1 MARIRGFRGARTR
14 LVIRL
19 LSFSLVISL
28 APLSFI
34 QEVSAAP
41 IPVAD
46 CKLFDPFKSN
56 VRLGFPKD
64 ADRLSSTGTQRVLL
78 MAIDYSDAPTKE
90 NATEALKLAFDTDEI
105 AEFYKS
111 VSYGQL
117 SFTFDFHPTVVRM
130 PKTSS
135 NYVGTLGKT
144 YPQPIFVTNIMQD
157 ATTAASGQVNF
168 SSYQMVAILDL
179 ARIDSWGYWGFAIP
193 NPAPGFATATGF
205 IKNSTVIGAWEGN
218 SETVLAK
225 GYKTAVLKHE
235 IGHLFGFVDLYI
247 IAPGNYFIGQT
258 PGPFDVM
265 NATSGPAHEFLAWQ
279 RWLQGWIT
287 DANVTC
293 LAFTDPSATIQLK
306 PLGKA
311 TSGTQ
316 MSVIR
321 ISSQKALVLESRKGT
336 ATDELS
342 GNDGLLA
349 YEIDLSVPSLQGPI
363 KIIPK
368 NSAATLSPLS
378 PDFSDIERYLD
389 GTAQTGEYIRYKDI
403 LIENK
408 LGNQD
413 GESIQIYKGNA
424 AADRQRELD
433 NITRAASIAE
443 LNRVRA
449 AKANNTYYESPTC
462 IQRGQKL
469 IFQTLDEKRVWKDL
483 DVPIKFTTDATCYSA
498 SWVKPYII
506 NQLPSRTFYRG
517 KVTAPGT
524 NMEWFTAAAI
534 TDAVPLNDKTQAELE
549 IALAK
554 LEDNY
559 YGDSSGCHSP
569 GITGTMQIERDSVF
583 VDFVGVTSWIPTKN
597 CSNPN
602 AVQPYV
608 IARLASGTK
617 YRFKLQANGWDRDYF
632 TQIYTKGKTVPE
644 LLAEVTQK
652 SLELNVL
659 NSTLGKEKAE
669 LNALNST
676 LGKEKTALEAQASSL
691 TQQIAIAKAEI
702 EKLNTARTLLN
713 SELTAIINKLRSENA
728 ELEGSIATLRSQLV
742 TSNTEIEQLQRT
754 LADEKSNFVSVTGEL
769 ITAKTKLEGD
779 VVILQKEN
787 TTLKTKVENL
797 SKTTITCVKGTT
809 QRKVT
814 AVKPV
819 CPSGFKKKT

>member
-1 MARIRGFRGARTR
+1 MERIRGFRGARTR
-14 LVIRL
+14 LIIRL

-90 NATEALKLAFDTDEI
+90 NATEALKLAFDTAEI

-130 PKTSS
+130 PRTSS
-135 NYVGTLGKT
+135 NYVGALGKT

-193 NPAPGFATATGF
+193 NPAPGFATATGY
-205 IKNSTVIGAWEGN
+205 IKNSTVIGAWEAN
-218 SETVLAK
+218 KSIPVK

-368 NSAATLSPLS
+368 NTAATLSPLS

-433 NITRAASIAE
+433 NLGRATLIAE
-443 LNRVRA
+443 LNRVKV
-449 AKANNTYYESPTC
+449 AKANNTYYESPSC

-469 IFQTLDEKRVWKDL
+469 TFQTLDEKRVWKDL

-498 SWVKPYII
+498 LFTKPYII

-517 KVTAPGT
+517 KVTSPGT

-559 YGDSSGCHSP
+559 YVDSSGCHSP
-569 GITGTMQIERDSVF
+569 GITGTLQIERDGAF
-583 VDFVGVTSWIPTKN
+583 VDFAAVTAWTPTKN
-597 CSNPN
+597 CSNLN

-652 SLELNVL
+652 SAELNAL
-659 NSTLGKEKAE
+659 NATLGKEKA
-669 LNALNST
+669 
-676 LGKEKTALEAQASSL
+676 ALE
-691 TQQIAIAKAEI
+691 TQIAVAKGEI

-713 SELTAIINKLRSENA
+713 NELTATINKLRTEKTD
-728 ELEGSIATLRSQLV
+728 LEGSVATLRSQLV

-787 TTLKTKVENL
+787 SSLKTKVEKL
-797 SKTTITCVKGTT
+797 SSTTITCIKGST

>member
-1 MARIRGFRGARTR
+1 MAGIRRFRGARTR
-14 LVIRL
+14 LIIHL

-28 APLSFI
+28 APISFI
-34 QEVSAAP
+34 QQVSAAP

-64 ADRLSSTGTQRVLL
+64 SARLSSTGPQKVLL
-78 MAIDYSDAPTKE
+78 MAIDYSDAPSTE
-90 NATEALKLAFDTDEI
+90 NATEALKFAFDTDEI
-105 AEFYKS
+105 TEFYKS

-117 SFTFDFHPTVVRM
+117 SFTFDIHPTVVRM

-135 NYVGTLGKT
+135 NYVGKLGNT

-157 ATTAASGQVNF
+157 ATTAASGKVNF
-168 SSYQMVAILDL
+168 SAYQMVAILDL
-179 ARIDSWGYWGFAIP
+179 ARIDSWGFWGFAIP
-193 NPAPGFATATGF
+193 SAAPGFATATGY

-218 SETVLAK
+218 SKTVLAQ
-225 GYKTAVLKHE
+225 GYKTSVLKHE

-279 RWLQGWIT
+279 RWLQGWVT

-293 LAFTDPSATIQLK
+293 LAFADPTATIQLK

-363 KIIPK
+363 KIVPK
-368 NSAATLSPLS
+368 NSVATLSPLS

-433 NITRAASIAE
+433 NIGRATLIAE
-443 LNRVRA
+443 LNRVKT
-449 AKANNTYYESPTC
+449 AKANNTYYESPSC

-469 IFQTLDEKRVWKDL
+469 TFQTLDEKRVWKDL
-483 DVPIKFTTDATCYSA
+483 DVPIKFTTDATCHSA

-517 KVTAPGT
+517 KVTSPGT
-524 NMEWFTAAAI
+524 NMEWFTGAAI

-559 YGDSSGCHSP
+559 YVDSSGCHSP
-569 GITGTMQIERDSVF
+569 GITGTLQIERDGAF
-583 VDFVGVTSWIPTKN
+583 VDFAAVTAWTPAKN
-597 CSNPN
+597 CSNLN

-652 SLELNVL
+652 S
-659 NSTLGKEKAE
+659 AE
-669 LNALNST
+669 LNTLSLT
-676 LGKEKTALEAQASSL
+676 LGKEKTALEAQ
-691 TQQIAIAKAEI
+691 IATAKAEI
-702 EKLNTARTLLN
+702 EKLNTAKTALDNELN
-713 SELTAIINKLRSENA
+713 AIINKLRTEKT
-728 ELEGSIATLRSQLV
+728 ELEGSVAALRSQLV
-742 TSNTEIEQLQRT
+742 TSNTEIEKLQQS
-754 LADEKSNFVSVTGEL
+754 LADEKNNFTSVTGEL

-787 TTLKTKVENL
+787 TTLKTKVEKL
-797 SKTTITCVKGTT
+797 STTTITCLKGTT
-809 QRKVT
+809 QKKVT

>member
-1 MARIRGFRGARTR
+1 MAGIRRFRGARTR
-14 LVIRL
+14 LIIHL
-19 LSFSLVISL
+19 LSFSLIISL
-28 APLSFI
+28 APISFI
-34 QEVSAAP
+34 QQVSAAP

-64 ADRLSSTGTQRVLL
+64 SARLSSTGPQKVLL
-78 MAIDYSDAPTKE
+78 MAIDYSDVPSTE
-90 NATEALKLAFDTDEI
+90 NATEALKFAFDTDEI
-105 AEFYKS
+105 TEFYKS

-117 SFTFDFHPTVVRM
+117 SFTFDIHPTVVRM

-135 NYVGTLGKT
+135 NYVGKLGNT

-157 ATTAASGQVNF
+157 ATTAASGKVNF
-168 SSYQMVAILDL
+168 STYQMVAILDL
-179 ARIDSWGYWGFAIP
+179 ARIDSWGFWGFAIP
-193 NPAPGFATATGF
+193 SAAPGFATATGY

-218 SETVLAK
+218 SKTALAQ
-225 GYKTAVLKHE
+225 GYKTSVLKHE

-279 RWLQGWIT
+279 RWLQGWVT

-293 LAFTDPSATIQLK
+293 LAFADPTATMQLK

-363 KIIPK
+363 KIVPK

-433 NITRAASIAE
+433 NIGRATLIAE
-443 LNRVRA
+443 LNRVKV
-449 AKANNTYYESPTC
+449 AKANNTYYESPSC

-469 IFQTLDEKRVWKDL
+469 TFQTLDEKRVWKDL
-483 DVPIKFTTDATCYSA
+483 DVPIKFTTDATCHSA

-517 KVTAPGT
+517 KVTSPGT
-524 NMEWFTAAAI
+524 NMEWFTGAAI

-559 YGDSSGCHSP
+559 YVDSSGCHSP
-569 GITGTMQIERDSVF
+569 GITGTLQIERDGAF
-583 VDFVGVTSWIPTKN
+583 VDFAAVTAWTPAKN
-597 CSNPN
+597 CSNLN

-652 SLELNVL
+652 STELN
-659 NSTLGKEKAE
+659 TLS
-669 LNALNST
+669 LT
-676 LGKEKTALEAQASSL
+676 LGKEKTALEAQ
-691 TQQIAIAKAEI
+691 IATAKAEI
-702 EKLNTARTLLN
+702 EKLNAAKIALDNELN
-713 SELTAIINKLRSENA
+713 AIINKLRTEKT
-728 ELEGSIATLRSQLV
+728 ELEGSVAALRSQLV
-742 TSNTEIEQLQRT
+742 TSNTEIEKLQQS
-754 LADEKSNFVSVTGEL
+754 LADEKNNFTSVTGEL

-787 TTLKTKVENL
+787 STLKTKVEKL
-797 SKTTITCVKGTT
+797 STTTITCLKGTT
-809 QRKVT
+809 QKKVT

>member
-1 MARIRGFRGARTR
+1 MAHIRGFRGARTR
-14 LVIRL
+14 LIIRL
-19 LSFSLVISL
+19 VSFSLVISL

-90 NATEALKLAFDTDEI
+90 NATEALKLAFDTAEI

-135 NYVGTLGKT
+135 NYVGALGKT

-193 NPAPGFATATGF
+193 NPAPGFATATGY
-205 IKNSTVIGAWEGN
+205 IKNSTVIGAWEAN
-218 SETVLAK
+218 KSIPVK

-306 PLGKA
+306 PLGKS

-368 NSAATLSPLS
+368 NTAATLSPLS

-433 NITRAASIAE
+433 NLGRAALIAE
-443 LNRVRA
+443 LNRVKA
-449 AKANNTYYESPTC
+449 AKSNNTYYESPSC

-469 IFQTLDEKRVWKDL
+469 TFQTLDEKRVWKDL

-498 SWVKPYII
+498 LFTKPYII
-506 NQLPSRTFYRG
+506 TQLPSRTFYRG

-569 GITGTMQIERDSVF
+569 GITGTMQIERDGVF

-608 IARLASGTK
+608 IARLASATK

-632 TQIYTKGKTVPE
+632 SQVYTKGKTVPE
-644 LLAEVTQK
+644 LLSEVTQK
-652 SLELNVL
+652 SAELNAL
-659 NSTLGKEKAE
+659 NVTLGKEKA
-669 LNALNST
+669 
-676 LGKEKTALEAQASSL
+676 ALE
-691 TQQIAIAKAEI
+691 TQIAVAKGEI

-713 SELTAIINKLRSENA
+713 NELTATINKLRTEKA
-728 ELEGSIATLRSQLV
+728 DLEGSVATL
-742 TSNTEIEQLQRT
+742 
-754 LADEKSNFVSVTGEL
+754 
-769 ITAKTKLEGD
+769 
-779 VVILQKEN
+779 
-787 TTLKTKVENL
+787 
-797 SKTTITCVKGTT
+797 
-809 QRKVT
+809 
-814 AVKPV
+814 
-819 CPSGFKKKT
+819 

>member
-1 MARIRGFRGARTR
+1 MAGIRRFRGARTR
-14 LVIRL
+14 LIIHL
-19 LSFSLVISL
+19 LSFSLIISL
-28 APLSFI
+28 APISFI
-34 QEVSAAP
+34 QQVSAAP

-64 ADRLSSTGTQRVLL
+64 SARLSSTGPQKVLL
-78 MAIDYSDAPTKE
+78 MAIDYSDAPSTE
-90 NATEALKLAFDTDEI
+90 NATEALKFAFDTDEI
-105 AEFYKS
+105 TEFYKS

-117 SFTFDFHPTVVRM
+117 SFTFDIHPTVVRM

-135 NYVGTLGKT
+135 NYVGKLGNT

-157 ATTAASGQVNF
+157 ATTAASGKVNF
-168 SSYQMVAILDL
+168 STYQMVAILDL
-179 ARIDSWGYWGFAIP
+179 ARIDSWGFWGFAIP
-193 NPAPGFATATGF
+193 SAAPGFATATGY

-218 SETVLAK
+218 SKTALAQ
-225 GYKTAVLKHE
+225 GYKTSVLKHE

-279 RWLQGWIT
+279 RWLQGWVT

-293 LAFTDPSATIQLK
+293 LAFADPTATMQLK

-363 KIIPK
+363 KIVPK

-433 NITRAASIAE
+433 NIGRATLIAE
-443 LNRVRA
+443 LNRVKA
-449 AKANNTYYESPTC
+449 AKANNTYYESPSC

-469 IFQTLDEKRVWKDL
+469 TFQTLDEKRVWKDL
-483 DVPIKFTTDATCYSA
+483 DVPIKFTTDATCHSA

-517 KVTAPGT
+517 KVTSPGT
-524 NMEWFTAAAI
+524 NMEWFTGAAI

-559 YGDSSGCHSP
+559 YVDSSGCHSP
-569 GITGTMQIERDSVF
+569 GITGTLQIERDGAF
-583 VDFVGVTSWIPTKN
+583 VDFAAVTAWTPAKN
-597 CSNPN
+597 CSNLN

-652 SLELNVL
+652 S
-659 NSTLGKEKAE
+659 AE
-669 LNALNST
+669 LNTLSLT
-676 LGKEKTALEAQASSL
+676 LGKEKTALEAQ
-691 TQQIAIAKAEI
+691 IATAKAEI
-702 EKLNTARTLLN
+702 EKLNTAKIALDNELN
-713 SELTAIINKLRSENA
+713 AIINKLRTEKT
-728 ELEGSIATLRSQLV
+728 ELEGSVAALRSQLV
-742 TSNTEIEQLQRT
+742 TSNTEIEKLQQS
-754 LADEKSNFVSVTGEL
+754 LADEKNNFTSVTGEL

-787 TTLKTKVENL
+787 TTLKTKVEKL
-797 SKTTITCVKGTT
+797 STTTITCLKGTT
-809 QRKVT
+809 QKKVT

>member
-1 MARIRGFRGARTR
+1 MARIFTLLKARTR
-14 LVIRL
+14 LIIHL

-28 APLSFI
+28 APISFI
-34 QEVSAAP
+34 QQVSAAP

-64 ADRLSSTGTQRVLL
+64 SARLSSTGPQRVLL
-78 MAIDYSDAPTKE
+78 MAIDYSDAPTTE
-90 NATEALKLAFDTDEI
+90 NATEALKFAFDTDHI
-105 AEFYKS
+105 NDFYKS

-117 SFTFDFHPTVVRM
+117 SLTFDIHPTVVRM

-135 NYVGTLGKT
+135 NYVGKLGNT

-157 ATTAASGQVNF
+157 ATTAASGTVNF
-168 SSYQMVAILDL
+168 SAYQLVAILDL
-179 ARIDSWGYWGFAIP
+179 ARIDSWGFWGFAIP
-193 NPAPGFATATGF
+193 NAAPGFPTATGY

-218 SETVLAK
+218 SKTALAK
-225 GYKTAVLKHE
+225 GYKTSVLKHE

-279 RWLQGWIT
+279 RWLQGWVT

-293 LAFTDPSATIQLK
+293 LSFADPTASMQLK

-311 TSGTQ
+311 STGTQ
-316 MSVIR
+316 MAVIR
-321 ISSQKALVLESRKGT
+321 ISAQKALVLESRKGT

-368 NSAATLSPLS
+368 NTAATLSPLS
-378 PDFSDIERYLD
+378 PDLSDIERYLD

-403 LIENK
+403 LIENT

-413 GESIQIYKGNA
+413 GESIQIYKGDA
-424 AADRQRELD
+424 ATNRQRELD
-433 NITRAASIAE
+433 TIKSSALIAE
-443 LNRVRA
+443 FNRVRA
-449 AKANNTYYESPTC
+449 AKIKDTYFESPTC

-469 IFQTLDEKRVWKDL
+469 AFQILDDKKVWKDL
-483 DVPIKFTTDATCYSA
+483 DVPIKYTTDPTCYSA
-498 SWVKPYII
+498 LWSKPYII
-506 NQLPSRTFYRG
+506 TQLPSRTFYRG
-517 KVTAPGT
+517 KVTSPGT
-524 NMEWFTAAAI
+524 TMEWTTAVAI
-534 TDAVPLNDKTQAELE
+534 TDAIPLNDKTQTDLE

-559 YGDSSGCHSP
+559 LVDDGCHSP
-569 GITGTMQIERDSVF
+569 GIAGTMQIERDGVF
-583 VDFVGVTSWIPTKN
+583 VDFAGVTSWIPAKN
-597 CSNPN
+597 CANPN
-602 AVQPYV
+602 SVQPYV

-644 LLAEVTQK
+644 LLVEVTQK
-652 SLELNVL
+652 S
-659 NSTLGKEKAE
+659 AE
-669 LNALNST
+669 LNSLSLT
-676 LGKEKTALEAQASSL
+676 LGREKTALEAQ
-691 TQQIAIAKAEI
+691 IATAKAEI
-702 EKLNTARTLLN
+702 EKLNVAKTALDNELN
-713 SELTAIINKLRSENA
+713 SIINKLRTEKT
-728 ELEGSIATLRSQLV
+728 ELEGSVAALRSQLV
-742 TSNTEIEQLQRT
+742 TSNTEIEKLQQS
-754 LADEKSNFVSVTGEL
+754 LADEKNNFTSVTGEL

-797 SKTTITCVKGTT
+797 SKSTITCLKGTT
-809 QRKVT
+809 QKKVT

>member
-14 LVIRL
+14 LIVRL
-19 LSFSLVISL
+19 LSFSLFISL

-64 ADRLSSTGTQRVLL
+64 TDRLSSTGNQKVLL

-117 SFTFDFHPTVVRM
+117 TFTFDFHPTIVRM
-130 PKTSS
+130 PRTSS
-135 NYVGTLGKT
+135 NYVGALGKT
-144 YPQPIFVTNIMQD
+144 YPQPIYVTNIMQD

-205 IKNSTVIGAWEGN
+205 IKNSTVIGAWEAN
-218 SETVLAK
+218 KSIPVK

-293 LAFTDPSATIQLK
+293 FAFTDPSATIQLK

-368 NSAATLSPLS
+368 NSAATLAPLS

-413 GESIQIYKGNA
+413 GENIQIYKGNA

-433 NITRAASIAE
+433 NIARAASIAE

-469 IFQTLDEKRVWKDL
+469 TFQTLDEKRVWKDL

-517 KVTAPGT
+517 KVTASGT
-524 NMEWFTAAAI
+524 NMEWFTAAAL
-534 TDAVPLNDKTQAELE
+534 TDAVPLNDKTQIELE

-559 YGDSSGCHSP
+559 LVDSTGCHSS
-569 GITGTMQIERDSVF
+569 GIAGTLQIERDGVF
-583 VDFVGVTSWIPTKN
+583 TDFVAVTTWIPAKN
-597 CSNPN
+597 CGSFVN
-602 AVQPYV
+602 AVQPSA
-608 IARLASGTK
+608 IMRLASGTK
-617 YRFKLQANGWDRDYF
+617 YRFKLQSAGWDRDYF

-652 SLELNVL
+652 NVEL
-659 NSTLGKEKAE
+659 S
-669 LNALNST
+669 ALNT
-676 LGKEKTALEAQASSL
+676 TQAREKLALENQVA
-691 TQQIAIAKAEI
+691 TAKAEI

-713 SELTAIINKLRSENA
+713 NELTATINKLRTEKA
-728 ELEGSIATLRSQLV
+728 DLEGSVATLRSQLV
-742 TSNTEIEQLQRT
+742 TSNSEIEQLQRT

-787 TTLKTKVENL
+787 TTLKTKVEKL
-797 SKTTITCVKGTT
+797 STTTITCVKGAT

-814 AVKPV
+814 TVKPV

>member
-1 MARIRGFRGARTR
+1 MARIFTLLKARTR
-14 LVIRL
+14 LIIHL

-28 APLSFI
+28 APISFI
-34 QEVSAAP
+34 QQVSAAP

-64 ADRLSSTGTQRVLL
+64 SARLSSTGPQRVLL
-78 MAIDYSDAPTKE
+78 MAIDYSDAPTTE
-90 NATEALKLAFDTDEI
+90 NATEALKFAFDTDHI
-105 AEFYKS
+105 NDFYKS

-117 SFTFDFHPTVVRM
+117 SLTFDIHPTVVRM

-135 NYVGTLGKT
+135 NYVGKLGNT

-157 ATTAASGQVNF
+157 ATTAASGTVNF
-168 SSYQMVAILDL
+168 SAYQLVAILDL
-179 ARIDSWGYWGFAIP
+179 ARIDSWGFWGFAIP
-193 NPAPGFATATGF
+193 NAAPGFPTATGY

-218 SETVLAK
+218 SKTALAK
-225 GYKTAVLKHE
+225 GYKTSVLKHE

-279 RWLQGWIT
+279 RWLQGWVT

-293 LAFTDPSATIQLK
+293 LSFADPTASMQLK

-311 TSGTQ
+311 STGTQ
-316 MSVIR
+316 MAVIR
-321 ISSQKALVLESRKGT
+321 ISAQKALVLESRKGT

-368 NSAATLSPLS
+368 NTAATLSPLS
-378 PDFSDIERYLD
+378 PDLSDIERYLD

-413 GESIQIYKGNA
+413 GESIQIFKGDA
-424 AADRQRELD
+424 ATNRQRELD
-433 NITRAASIAE
+433 TIKSSALIAE
-443 LNRVRA
+443 FNRVRA
-449 AKANNTYYESPTC
+449 AKIKDTYFESPTC

-469 IFQTLDEKRVWKDL
+469 AFQILDDKKVWKDL
-483 DVPIKFTTDATCYSA
+483 DVPIKYTTDPTCYSA
-498 SWVKPYII
+498 LWSKPYII
-506 NQLPSRTFYRG
+506 TQLPSRTFYRG
-517 KVTAPGT
+517 KVTSPGT
-524 NMEWFTAAAI
+524 TMEWTTAVAI
-534 TDAVPLNDKTQAELE
+534 TDAIPLNDKTQTDLE

-559 YGDSSGCHSP
+559 LVDDGCHSP
-569 GITGTMQIERDSVF
+569 GIAGTMQIERDGVF
-583 VDFVGVTSWIPTKN
+583 VDFAGVTSWIPAKN
-597 CSNPN
+597 CASPN
-602 AVQPYV
+602 SVQPYV

-652 SLELNVL
+652 S
-659 NSTLGKEKAE
+659 AE
-669 LNALNST
+669 LNSLSLT
-676 LGKEKTALEAQASSL
+676 LGREKTALE
-691 TQQIAIAKAEI
+691 TQIANAKAEI
-702 EKLNTARTLLN
+702 EKLNVAKTALDNELN
-713 SELTAIINKLRSENA
+713 SIINKLRTEKT
-728 ELEGSIATLRSQLV
+728 ELEGSVAALRSQLV
-742 TSNTEIEQLQRT
+742 TSNTEIEKLQQS
-754 LADEKSNFVSVTGEL
+754 LADEKNNFTSVTGEL

-797 SKTTITCVKGTT
+797 SKSTITCLKGTI
-809 QRKVT
+809 QKKVT

-819 CPSGFKKKT
+819 CPSGYKKKT

>member
-1 MARIRGFRGARTR
+1 LI
-14 LVIRL
+14 VRL
-19 LSFSLVISL
+19 LSFSLVVSL

-41 IPVAD
+41 ISVAE

-64 ADRLSSTGTQRVLL
+64 TDRLSSTGNQKVLL
-78 MAIDYSDAPTKE
+78 MAIDYSDAPTTE
-90 NATEALKLAFDTDEI
+90 NATEALKLAFDTDHI
-105 AEFYKS
+105 NEFFKS

-117 SFTFDFHPTVVRM
+117 SFTFDIHPTVVRM

-135 NYVGTLGKT
+135 NYVGKLGNT

-157 ATTAASGQVNF
+157 ATTAASGKVNF
-168 SSYQMVAILDL
+168 SAYQMVAILDL
-179 ARIDSWGYWGFAIP
+179 ARIDAWGYWGFAIP
-193 NPAPGFATATGF
+193 NAAPGFATTTGY

-218 SETVLAK
+218 NKNLAK
-225 GYKTAVLKHE
+225 GYKTSVLKHE

-293 LAFTDPSATIQLK
+293 LSFSDPSGEFQLK

-311 TSGTQ
+311 TTGTQ
-316 MSVIR
+316 MAVIR
-321 ISSQKALVLESRKGT
+321 LTNQKALVLESRKGT
-336 ATDELS
+336 ATDDLS
-342 GNDGLLA
+342 GNDGLLV
-349 YEIDLSVPSLQGPI
+349 YEIDLSIGSLLGPI

-368 NSAATLSPLS
+368 NSAAALAPLS

-389 GTAQTGEYIRYKDI
+389 ATAKTGEYIRYKDV

-424 AADRQRELD
+424 AADRQRTLD
-433 NITRAASIAE
+433 NIDRNLRLDE
-443 LNRVRA
+443 FNRVKA
-449 AKANNTYYESPTC
+449 AKANNTYFEAPSC
-462 IQRGQKL
+462 VQRGQKL
-469 IFQTLDEKRVWKDL
+469 TFQILDDKRAWKDL
-483 DVPIKFTTDATCYSA
+483 DVPIRYTTDPTCYSA
-498 SWVKPYII
+498 TWSKPYII
-506 NQLPSRTFYRG
+506 TQLPSRTFYRG
-517 KVTAPGT
+517 KVTSPGT
-524 NMEWFTAAAI
+524 NMEWFTGAAL
-534 TDAVPLNDKTQAELE
+534 TDSVPLNDKTQIELE

-559 YGDSSGCHSP
+559 LVDSAGCHSP
-569 GITGTMQIERDSVF
+569 GIAGTLQIERDGVF
-583 VDFVGVTSWIPTKN
+583 TDFAAVTTWIPAKN
-597 CSNPN
+597 CGSFVN
-602 AVQPYV
+602 AVQPSA
-608 IARLASGTK
+608 IMRLASGTK
-617 YRFKLQANGWDRDYF
+617 YRFKLQSAGWDRDYF

-652 SLELNVL
+652 NVEL
-659 NSTLGKEKAE
+659 S
-669 LNALNST
+669 ALNT
-676 LGKEKTALEAQASSL
+676 TQAREKLALENQVA
-691 TQQIAIAKAEI
+691 TAKAEI

-713 SELTAIINKLRSENA
+713 NELTATINKLRA
-728 ELEGSIATLRSQLV
+728 EKADLEGSVASLRSQLV
-742 TSNTEIEQLQRT
+742 TSNSEIEQLQRT
-754 LADEKSNFVSVTGEL
+754 LADEKNNFVSVTGEL

-787 TTLKTKVENL
+787 TTLKTKVEKL
-797 SKTTITCVKGTT
+797 STTTITCVKGST

-819 CPSGFKKKT
+819 CPSGFKKRS

>member
-1 MARIRGFRGARTR
+1 MARIFTLLKARTR
-14 LVIRL
+14 LIIHL

-28 APLSFI
+28 APISFI
-34 QEVSAAP
+34 QQVSAAP

-64 ADRLSSTGTQRVLL
+64 SARLSSTGPQRVLL
-78 MAIDYSDAPTKE
+78 MAIDYSDAPTTE
-90 NATEALKLAFDTDEI
+90 NATEALKFAFDTDHI
-105 AEFYKS
+105 NDFYKS

-117 SFTFDFHPTVVRM
+117 SLTFDIHPTVVRM

-135 NYVGTLGKT
+135 NYVGKLGNT

-157 ATTAASGQVNF
+157 ATTAASGTVNF
-168 SSYQMVAILDL
+168 SAYQLVAILDL
-179 ARIDSWGYWGFAIP
+179 ARIDSWGFWGFAIP
-193 NPAPGFATATGF
+193 NAAPGFPTATGY

-218 SETVLAK
+218 SKTALAK
-225 GYKTAVLKHE
+225 GYKTSVLKHE

-279 RWLQGWIT
+279 RWLQGWVT

-293 LAFTDPSATIQLK
+293 LSFADPTASMQLK

-311 TSGTQ
+311 STGTQ
-316 MSVIR
+316 MAVIR
-321 ISSQKALVLESRKGT
+321 ISAQKALVLESRKGT

-368 NSAATLSPLS
+368 NTAATLSPLS
-378 PDFSDIERYLD
+378 PDLSDIERYLD

-413 GESIQIYKGNA
+413 GESIQIYKGDA
-424 AADRQRELD
+424 ATNRQRELD
-433 NITRAASIAE
+433 TIKSSALIAE
-443 LNRVRA
+443 FNRVRA
-449 AKANNTYYESPTC
+449 AKIKDTYFESPTC

-469 IFQTLDEKRVWKDL
+469 AFQILDDKKVWKDL
-483 DVPIKFTTDATCYSA
+483 DVPIKYTTDPTCYSA
-498 SWVKPYII
+498 LWSKPYII
-506 NQLPSRTFYRG
+506 TQLPSRTFYRG
-517 KVTAPGT
+517 KVTSPGT
-524 NMEWFTAAAI
+524 TMEWTTAVAI
-534 TDAVPLNDKTQAELE
+534 TDAIPLNDKTQTDLE

-559 YGDSSGCHSP
+559 LVDDGCHSP
-569 GITGTMQIERDSVF
+569 GIAGTMQIERDGVF
-583 VDFVGVTSWIPTKN
+583 VDFAGVTSWIPAKN
-597 CSNPN
+597 CASPN
-602 AVQPYV
+602 SVQPYV

-652 SLELNVL
+652 S
-659 NSTLGKEKAE
+659 AE
-669 LNALNST
+669 LNSLSLT
-676 LGKEKTALEAQASSL
+676 LGREKTALE
-691 TQQIAIAKAEI
+691 TQIVTAKAEI
-702 EKLNTARTLLN
+702 EKLNVAKTALDNELN
-713 SELTAIINKLRSENA
+713 SIINKLRTEKT
-728 ELEGSIATLRSQLV
+728 ELEGSVAALRSQLV
-742 TSNTEIEQLQRT
+742 TSNTEIEKLQQS
-754 LADEKSNFVSVTGEL
+754 LADEKNNFTSVTGEL

-797 SKTTITCVKGTT
+797 SKSTITCLKGTT
-809 QRKVT
+809 QKKVT

-819 CPSGFKKKT
+819 CPSGYKKKT

>member
-1 MARIRGFRGARTR
+1 MAHIRGFRGARTR
-14 LVIRL
+14 LIIRL
-19 LSFSLVISL
+19 VSFSLVISL

-90 NATEALKLAFDTDEI
+90 NATEALKLAFDTAEI

-135 NYVGTLGKT
+135 NYVGALGKT

-193 NPAPGFATATGF
+193 NPAPGFATATGY
-205 IKNSTVIGAWEGN
+205 IKNSTVIGAWEAN
-218 SETVLAK
+218 KSIPVK

-368 NSAATLSPLS
+368 NTAATLSPIS

-408 LGNQD
+408 LGNLD

-433 NITRAASIAE
+433 NLGRAGLIAE
-443 LNRVRA
+443 LNRVKA
-449 AKANNTYYESPTC
+449 AKANNTYYESPSC

-469 IFQTLDEKRVWKDL
+469 TFQTLDEKRVWKDL

-498 SWVKPYII
+498 LFTKPYII
-506 NQLPSRTFYRG
+506 TQLPSRTFYRG

-608 IARLASGTK
+608 IARLASATK

-632 TQIYTKGKTVPE
+632 SQVYTKGKTVPE

-652 SLELNVL
+652 SAELNVL
-659 NSTLGKEKAE
+659 NATLGKEKV
-669 LNALNST
+669 
-676 LGKEKTALEAQASSL
+676 ALE
-691 TQQIAIAKAEI
+691 TQIAVAKGEI

-713 SELTAIINKLRSENA
+713 NELTATINKLRTEKA
-728 ELEGSIATLRSQLV
+728 DLEGSVATLRSQLV

-754 LADEKSNFVSVTGEL
+754 LEDEKSNFVSVTGEL

-809 QRKVT
+809 QKKVT

-819 CPSGFKKKT
+819 CPSGYRKKT

>member
-1 MARIRGFRGARTR
+1 MARIFTLLKARTR
-14 LVIRL
+14 LIIHL

-28 APLSFI
+28 APISFI
-34 QEVSAAP
+34 QQVSAAP

-64 ADRLSSTGTQRVLL
+64 SARLSSTGPQRVLL
-78 MAIDYSDAPTKE
+78 MAIDYSDAPTTE
-90 NATEALKLAFDTDEI
+90 NATEALKFAFDTDHI
-105 AEFYKS
+105 NDFYKS

-117 SFTFDFHPTVVRM
+117 SLTFDIHPTVVRM

-135 NYVGTLGKT
+135 NYVGKLGNT

-157 ATTAASGQVNF
+157 ATTAASGTVNF
-168 SSYQMVAILDL
+168 SAYQLVAILDL
-179 ARIDSWGYWGFAIP
+179 ARIDSWGFWGFAIP
-193 NPAPGFATATGF
+193 NAAPGFPTATGY

-218 SETVLAK
+218 SKTALAK
-225 GYKTAVLKHE
+225 GYKTSVLKHE

-279 RWLQGWIT
+279 RWLQGWVT

-293 LAFTDPSATIQLK
+293 LSFADPTASMQLK

-311 TSGTQ
+311 STGTQ
-316 MSVIR
+316 MAVIR
-321 ISSQKALVLESRKGT
+321 ISAQKALVLESRKGT

-368 NSAATLSPLS
+368 NTAATLSPLS
-378 PDFSDIERYLD
+378 PDLSDIERYLD

-413 GESIQIYKGNA
+413 GESIQIYKGDA
-424 AADRQRELD
+424 AINRQRELD
-433 NITRAASIAE
+433 TIKSSALIAE
-443 LNRVRA
+443 FNRVRA
-449 AKANNTYYESPTC
+449 AKIKDTYFESPTC

-469 IFQTLDEKRVWKDL
+469 AFQILDDKKVWKDL
-483 DVPIKFTTDATCYSA
+483 DVPIKYTTDPTCYSA
-498 SWVKPYII
+498 LWSKPYII
-506 NQLPSRTFYRG
+506 TQLPSRTFYRG
-517 KVTAPGT
+517 KVTSPGT
-524 NMEWFTAAAI
+524 TMEWTTAVAI
-534 TDAVPLNDKTQAELE
+534 TDAIPLNDKTQTDLE

-559 YGDSSGCHSP
+559 LVDDGCHSP
-569 GITGTMQIERDSVF
+569 GIAGTMQIERDGVF
-583 VDFVGVTSWIPTKN
+583 VDFAGVTSWIPAKN
-597 CSNPN
+597 CANPN
-602 AVQPYV
+602 SVQPYV

-644 LLAEVTQK
+644 LLVEVTQK
-652 SLELNVL
+652 S
-659 NSTLGKEKAE
+659 AE
-669 LNALNST
+669 LNSLSLT
-676 LGKEKTALEAQASSL
+676 LGREKTALEAQ
-691 TQQIAIAKAEI
+691 IATAKAEI
-702 EKLNTARTLLN
+702 EKLNVAKTALDNDLN
-713 SELTAIINKLRSENA
+713 SIINKLRTEKT
-728 ELEGSIATLRSQLV
+728 ELEGSVAALRSQLV
-742 TSNTEIEQLQRT
+742 TSNTEIEKLQQS
-754 LADEKSNFVSVTGEL
+754 LADEKNNFTSVTGEL

-797 SKTTITCVKGTT
+797 SKSTITCLKGTA
-809 QRKVT
+809 QKKVT

-819 CPSGFKKKT
+819 CPSGYKKKT

>member
-1 MARIRGFRGARTR
+1 MALTRGIRGVRTR
-14 LVIRL
+14 LIIRI

-28 APLSFI
+28 APISFI
-34 QEVSAAP
+34 QQVSAAP
-41 IPVAD
+41 ISVNQ
-46 CKLFDPFKSN
+46 CKLSDQFNYS

-64 ADRLSSTGTQRVLL
+64 SARLSSTGTQKVLL
-78 MAIDYSDAPTKE
+78 LAIDYSDAPTTE
-90 NATEALKLAFDTDEI
+90 NATEALKLAFDTDHI
-105 AEFYKS
+105 NEFYKS

-117 SFTFDFHPTVVRM
+117 SFTFDIHPTVIRM

-135 NYVGTLGKT
+135 NYVGTLGNT
-144 YPQPIFVTNIMQD
+144 YPQPIYVSNIMQD
-157 ATTAASGQVNF
+157 AARVVSGQVNF

-179 ARIDSWGYWGFAIP
+179 ARIDKWGYWGFAIP
-193 NPAPGFATATGF
+193 DSAPGFATTTGY

-218 SETVLAK
+218 SKTALAK
-225 GYKTAVLKHE
+225 GYKTSVLKHE

-287 DANVTC
+287 DSNVTC
-293 LAFTDPSATIQLK
+293 FAFSDPTSTVQLR
-306 PLGKA
+306 PLGKSS
-311 TSGTQ
+311 SGTQ
-316 MSVIR
+316 MAVIR
-321 ISSQKALVLESRKGT
+321 VSAQKALVLESRKGT
-336 ATDELS
+336 ATDNLS

-368 NSAATLSPLS
+368 NSAATLSPLN

-413 GESIQIYKGNA
+413 GESIQIYKGDA
-424 AADRQRELD
+424 ASNRQRELD
-433 NITRAASIAE
+433 NIGRAASIAE

-469 IFQTLDEKRVWKDL
+469 TFQTLDEKRIWKDL
-483 DVPIKFTTDATCYSA
+483 EVPIKFTTDATCYSA
-498 SWVKPYII
+498 LFSKPYII
-506 NQLPSRTFYRG
+506 TQLPSRTFYRG
-517 KVTAPGT
+517 KVTSPGT
-524 NMEWFTAAAI
+524 NMEWFTGIAI
-534 TDAVPLNDKTQAELE
+534 TDAVPLNDKTQTDLE

-559 YGDSSGCHSP
+559 YVDAAGCHSP
-569 GITGTMQIERDSVF
+569 GITGTMQIERDGAF

-597 CSNPN
+597 CANPN
-602 AVQPYV
+602 LVQPYV

-617 YRFKLQANGWDRDYF
+617 YRFKLQASGWDRDFF
-632 TQIYTKGKTVPE
+632 TQVYTKAKTIPE
-644 LLAEVTQK
+644 LLAEVNQK
-652 SLELNVL
+652 Y
-659 NSTLGKEKAE
+659 AE
-669 LNALNST
+669 LNALT
-676 LGKEKTALEAQASSL
+676 LTLAKQKTLLELEANSL
-691 TQQIAIAKAEI
+691 NQQIVNAKAEI
-702 EKLNTARTLLN
+702 ERINAAKTTQN
-713 SELTAIINKLRSENA
+713 EVLTAFINNLRSEKA
-728 ELEGSIATLRSQLV
+728 ELEGTVATLRTQLV
-742 TSNTEIEQLQRT
+742 TSNAEIEKLQES
-754 LADEKSNFVSVTGEL
+754 LAQEKSNFVSVTGEL

-779 VVILQKEN
+779 VAILQKEN
-787 TTLKTKVENL
+787 STLKTKVETL
-797 SKTTITCVKGTT
+797 TKMTITCIKGTT
-809 QRKVT
+809 QKKVT
-814 AVKPV
+814 GVKPV

>member
-1 MARIRGFRGARTR
+1 MARIRGFRRARTR
-14 LVIRL
+14 LIIRL
-19 LSFSLVISL
+19 LSFSLVVSL

-34 QEVSAAP
+34 QKVAAAP
-41 IPVAD
+41 ISVAE

-64 ADRLSSTGTQRVLL
+64 TDRLSSTGNQKVLL
-78 MAIDYSDAPTKE
+78 MAIDYSDAPTTE
-90 NATEALKLAFDTDEI
+90 NATEALKLAFDTDHI
-105 AEFYKS
+105 NEFYKS

-117 SFTFDFHPTVVRM
+117 SFTFDIHPTVVRM

-135 NYVGTLGKT
+135 NYVGKLGNT

-157 ATTAASGQVNF
+157 ATTAASGKVNF
-168 SSYQMVAILDL
+168 SAYQMVAILDL

-193 NPAPGFATATGF
+193 NAAPGFATTTGY

-218 SETVLAK
+218 NKNLAK
-225 GYKTAVLKHE
+225 GYKTSVLKHE

-293 LAFTDPSATIQLK
+293 LSFSDPSGEFQLK

-311 TSGTQ
+311 TTGTQ
-316 MSVIR
+316 MAVIR
-321 ISSQKALVLESRKGT
+321 LTNQKALVLESRKGT
-336 ATDELS
+336 ATDNLS

-349 YEIDLSVPSLQGPI
+349 YEIDLSIGSLLGPI

-368 NSAATLSPLS
+368 NSAAALAPLS
-378 PDFSDIERYLD
+378 PDLSDIERYLD
-389 GTAQTGEYIRYKDI
+389 ATAQTGEYIRYKDV

-424 AADRQRELD
+424 AVDRQRTLD
-433 NITRAASIAE
+433 NLDRNLLLDE
-443 LNRVRA
+443 FNRVKA
-449 AKANNTYYESPTC
+449 AKANNTYFEAPSC
-462 IQRGQKL
+462 VQRGQKL
-469 IFQTLDEKRVWKDL
+469 TFQILDDKRAWKDL
-483 DVPIKFTTDATCYSA
+483 DVPIRYTTDPTCSSA
-498 SWVKPYII
+498 SWSKPYII
-506 NQLPSRTFYRG
+506 TQLPSRTFYRG
-517 KVTAPGT
+517 KVTSPGT
-524 NMEWFTAAAI
+524 NMEWFTGAAL
-534 TDAVPLNDKTQAELE
+534 TDAVPLNDKTQIELE
-549 IALAK
+549 ISLAK

-559 YGDSSGCHSP
+559 LVDSTGCHSP
-569 GITGTMQIERDSVF
+569 AIAGTLQIERDGVF
-583 VDFVGVTSWIPTKN
+583 TDFAAVTTWIPAKN
-597 CSNPN
+597 CGSFVN
-602 AVQPYV
+602 AVQPSAIV
-608 IARLASGTK
+608 RLASGTK
-617 YRFKLQANGWDRDYF
+617 YRFKLQSVGWDRDYF

-644 LLAEVTQK
+644 LFAEVTQK
-652 SLELNVL
+652 N
-659 NSTLGKEKAE
+659 AE
-669 LNALNST
+669 LSALNT
-676 LGKEKTALEAQASSL
+676 TQAREKLALEN
-691 TQQIAIAKAEI
+691 QIATAKAEI

-713 SELTAIINKLRSENA
+713 NELTATINKLRA
-728 ELEGSIATLRSQLV
+728 EKTDLEGSVASLRSQLV
-742 TSNTEIEQLQRT
+742 TSNSEIEQLQRT
-754 LADEKSNFVSVTGEL
+754 LADEKNNFVSVTGEL

-787 TTLKTKVENL
+787 TTLKTKVEKL
-797 SKTTITCVKGTT
+797 STTTITCVKGST

>member
-1 MARIRGFRGARTR
+1 MARIFTLLKARTR
-14 LVIRL
+14 LIIHL

-28 APLSFI
+28 APISFI
-34 QEVSAAP
+34 QQVSAAP

-64 ADRLSSTGTQRVLL
+64 SARLSSTGPQRVLL
-78 MAIDYSDAPTKE
+78 MAIDYSDAPTTE
-90 NATEALKLAFDTDEI
+90 NATEALKFAFDTDHI
-105 AEFYKS
+105 NDFYKS

-117 SFTFDFHPTVVRM
+117 SLTFDIHPTVVRM

-135 NYVGTLGKT
+135 NYVGKLGNT

-157 ATTAASGQVNF
+157 ATTAASGTVNF
-168 SSYQMVAILDL
+168 SAYQLVAILDL
-179 ARIDSWGYWGFAIP
+179 ARIDSWGFWGFAIP
-193 NPAPGFATATGF
+193 NAAPGFPTATGY

-218 SETVLAK
+218 SKTALAK
-225 GYKTAVLKHE
+225 GYKTSVLKHE

-279 RWLQGWIT
+279 RWLQGWVT

-293 LAFTDPSATIQLK
+293 LSFADPTASMQLK

-311 TSGTQ
+311 STGTQ
-316 MSVIR
+316 MAVIR
-321 ISSQKALVLESRKGT
+321 ISAQKALVLESRKGT

-368 NSAATLSPLS
+368 NTAATLSPLS
-378 PDFSDIERYLD
+378 PDLSDIERYLD

-413 GESIQIYKGNA
+413 GESIQIYKGDA
-424 AADRQRELD
+424 ATNRQRELD
-433 NITRAASIAE
+433 TIKSSALIAE
-443 LNRVRA
+443 FNRVRA
-449 AKANNTYYESPTC
+449 AKIKDTYFESPTC

-469 IFQTLDEKRVWKDL
+469 AFQILDDKKVWKDI
-483 DVPIKFTTDATCYSA
+483 DVPIKYTTDPTCYSA
-498 SWVKPYII
+498 LWSKPYII
-506 NQLPSRTFYRG
+506 TQLPSRTFYRG
-517 KVTAPGT
+517 KVTSPGT
-524 NMEWFTAAAI
+524 TMEWTTAVAI
-534 TDAVPLNDKTQAELE
+534 TDAIPLNDKTQTDLE

-559 YGDSSGCHSP
+559 LVDDGCHSP
-569 GITGTMQIERDSVF
+569 GIAGTMQIERDGVF
-583 VDFVGVTSWIPTKN
+583 VDFAGVTSWIPAKN
-597 CSNPN
+597 CASPN
-602 AVQPYV
+602 SVQPYV

-652 SLELNVL
+652 S
-659 NSTLGKEKAE
+659 AE
-669 LNALNST
+669 LNSLSLT
-676 LGKEKTALEAQASSL
+676 LGREKTALE
-691 TQQIAIAKAEI
+691 TQIVTAKAEI
-702 EKLNTARTLLN
+702 EKLNVAKTALDNELN
-713 SELTAIINKLRSENA
+713 SIINKLRTEKT
-728 ELEGSIATLRSQLV
+728 ELEGSVAALRSQLV
-742 TSNTEIEQLQRT
+742 TSNTEIEKLQQS
-754 LADEKSNFVSVTGEL
+754 LADEKNNFTSVTGEL

-797 SKTTITCVKGTT
+797 SKSTITCLKGTT
-809 QRKVT
+809 QKKVT

-819 CPSGFKKKT
+819 CPSGYKKKT